1 MKISQEDVLR
11 FKQRHSDENKIIAD
25 IIQRRLYEQFEETII
40 DVGAGTGDITSKAL
54 AAKRV
59 VQVDILNYHE
69 CLPGEKHRRVV
80 GDFFDYLPDPEE
92 KIGTLFFSHVL
103 QFLDRD
109 IAQLNHKVQ
118 TLAANKI
125 ITVTNV
131 NDAFMGELIRWTM
144 DNFASA
150 NPETDLSDFPSGY
163 RLCGAE
169 DFKGHVTCASFGS
182 LGKQVRYLMDTQ
194 PSASEEEA
202 LENFLRENL
211 SNPTFSI
218 NQKIKVYTQA

>member
-1 MKISQEDVLR
+1 MQISQEDVLH

-25 IIQRRLYEQFEETII
+25 IIRHRLYDEFEETII
-40 DVGAGTGDITSKAL
+40 DVGAGAGDITSKAL

-59 VQVDILNYHE
+59 VQVDILNYDE
-69 CLPGEKHRRVV
+69 WPLAEKHRRLV
-80 GDFFDYLPDPEE
+80 GDFFDYLPEPEE

-131 NDAFMGELIRWTM
+131 NDAFMGELLRWTM

-150 NPETDLSDFPSGY
+150 NPETDLPDFPSGY

-169 DFKGHVTCASFGS
+169 DFDGHVTCANFSS

-194 PSASEEEA
+194 PSAGEEEA

-211 SNPTFSI
+211 KSPTFSI